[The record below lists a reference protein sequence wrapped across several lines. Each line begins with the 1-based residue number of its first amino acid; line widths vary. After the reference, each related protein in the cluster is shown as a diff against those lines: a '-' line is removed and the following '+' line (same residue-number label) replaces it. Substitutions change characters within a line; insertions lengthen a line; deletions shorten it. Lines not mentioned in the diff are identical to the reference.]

1 VPNEENN
8 ITEEKVTLEWGYE
21 QDSEHSDDNNEYVK
35 KDDKDGDADDEG
47 DDHISDTQDAD
58 DEDDKEMINAKVD
71 DSDKGVEEITDAGKA
86 YAEKI
91 SEAKDDAK
99 KTELPP
105 SSSSLSVFSG
115 FGDQFLKLSSD
126 SFLVSTVKDT
136 TNTKINSLL
145 EVKIQTEVPHI
156 HPCLVY
162 LVAKLEKDMSELKS
176 VDQYT
181 ESLAIL
187 KSQVPSIV
195 DNYLGS
201 KFGDVFQKELKKHT
215 ADFIQKYSLQQF
227 SKTSKKQTPIVD
239 LEQGSEK
246 SALEILQVKREQ
258 VEKQQKP
265 KFTIKSTDN
274 AALEEYD
281 LKSTLYQ
288 SMYANKSF
296 NRYPANH
303 QLYHKLMKAFIED
316 KNAMDKG
323 VTDTIQD
330 HKRKHD
336 DDEDDD
342 DEDPPAGPNQEYINS
357 PSWNRPTFY
366 KNDEEHS
373 IQYKEYLEN
382 SSNAI
387 APDLPTKEPE
397 YSLNMGDEHPSTISE
412 TKSDELIKSSIEN
425 LVPILSEF
433 EDVPMENFKINS
445 NPLFDDEEI
454 ISNKIDLHYFNAESN
469 LIESLPNRDTLFD
482 SSPKFDYLEEFSGEL
497 MPTSIIN
504 EQRIRREHEE
514 YIRLIEKL
522 LTINS
527 FSRSLE
533 NFHANTIIETLPTSP
548 IPVEDSDSLREEID
562 IFTGTDDL
570 MPSSIE
576 SDDYD
581 SEGDIHF
588 LEELLSNDSIPLSE
602 NESSKFYHRNDPS
615 FPRPPLEP
623 PDVE

>member
-1 VPNEENN
+1 MRILSVVRIEVFSMYGYDYMKKIVLRRADLNEHVIAERDFKYLYPSDFEDLNLLNLQGVPNEENN

-21 QDSEHSDDNNEYVK
+21 QDSEHFDDNNKYVE

-58 DEDDKEMINAKVD
+58 DEDVKTESDEEDIYKYKIRVRKDEDKEMINAEVD

-126 SFLVSTVKDT
+126 SFLVSTIKDT
-136 TNTKINSLL
+136 TNTEINSLL

-176 VDQYT
+176 IDQYT
-181 ESLAIL
+181 KALAIL
-187 KSQVPSIV
+187 KSQVPSVV

-246 SALEILQVKREQ
+246 SALEILQIKREQ
-258 VEKQQKP
+258 AEKQQKP

-303 QLYHKLMKAFIED
+303 RLYHKLMEAFIED
-316 KNAMDKG
+316 KNAMDKR

-342 DEDPPAGPNQEYINS
+342 DEDPSAGPN
-357 PSWNRPTFY
+357 
-366 KNDEEHS
+366 
-373 IQYKEYLEN
+373 
-382 SSNAI
+382 
-387 APDLPTKEPE
+387 
-397 YSLNMGDEHPSTISE
+397 
-412 TKSDELIKSSIEN
+412 
-425 LVPILSEF
+425 
-433 EDVPMENFKINS
+433 
-445 NPLFDDEEI
+445 
-454 ISNKIDLHYFNAESN
+454 
-469 LIESLPNRDTLFD
+469 
-482 SSPKFDYLEEFSGEL
+482 
-497 MPTSIIN
+497 
-504 EQRIRREHEE
+504 
-514 YIRLIEKL
+514 
-522 LTINS
+522 
-527 FSRSLE
+527 
-533 NFHANTIIETLPTSP
+533 
-548 IPVEDSDSLREEID
+548 
-562 IFTGTDDL
+562 
-570 MPSSIE
+570 
-576 SDDYD
+576 
-581 SEGDIHF
+581 
-588 LEELLSNDSIPLSE
+588 
-602 NESSKFYHRNDPS
+602 
-615 FPRPPLEP
+615 
-623 PDVE
+623 